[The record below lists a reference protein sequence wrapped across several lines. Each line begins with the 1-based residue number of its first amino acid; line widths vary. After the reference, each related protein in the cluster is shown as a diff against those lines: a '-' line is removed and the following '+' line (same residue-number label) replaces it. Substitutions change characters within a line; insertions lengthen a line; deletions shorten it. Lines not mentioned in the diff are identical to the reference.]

1 MVRDRHLECIIRAA
15 ILGDLLAGKL
25 NRPERLLGNRGQTS
39 CSLCQQKLAATI
51 FCAVGVRSGMLH
63 GKRQA
68 CKDQQAAHQQP
79 GHPVRMP
86 SWGGLQN
93 KFGQIRNFH
102 SLALKQAS
110 ELHPADPDFKP

>member
-79 GHPVRMP
+79 GHPVRP
-86 SWGGLQN
+86 PWGGLQN